1 LNFSA
6 SSTNFSISV
15 SDNLPLSFLISILLV
30 LLLDL
35 SSAVTFRIPLA
46 STSKVTSICGVPLG
60 AGGIPLSSNLP
71 NKLLSLVKV
80 LSPSNT

>member
-1 LNFSA
+1 ML
-6 SSTNFSISV
+6 
-15 SDNLPLSFLISILLV
+15 NLPLSFLISILLV